1 MNSPSTGSRSFLG
14 IDSRFA
20 MRSLLIGVMPM
31 IAVLALLCGSF
42 GDALQI
48 IIISTVCTLGIGGF
62 FWAGVA
68 MLFGALLQVLVPSL
82 RVKPGV
88 GAAPGAAP
96 SRLEPPG
103 AGGEKV
109 VANLLVNYASAKLRQ
124 GASEEGV
131 RRDLLWSGWSEVQA
145 TAALEEARALLT
157 AAPVANSGRAGDA
170 G

>member
-14 IDSRFA
+14 IDARFA
-20 MRSLLIGVMPM
+20 MRALLIGVVPM
-31 IAVLALLCGSF
+31 LALLTVMCGSF
-42 GDALQI
+42 GDALQM

-96 SRLEPPG
+96 SRLEPSG

-124 GASEEGV
+124 GASEAAV
-131 RRDLLWSGWSEVQA
+131 RRDLLRSGWNEGQADSALKQASLQQPGEA
-145 TAALEEARALLT
+145 TAYG
-157 AAPVANSGRAGDA
+157 SGAGD
-170 G
+170 GR

>member
-14 IDSRFA
+14 IDARFA
-20 MRSLLIGVMPM
+20 MRALLIGVVPM
-31 IAVLALLCGSF
+31 LALLTVMCGSF

-82 RVKPGV
+82 RVNPGV

-96 SRLEPPG
+96 SSLEPPG

-109 VANLLVNYASAKLRQ
+109 VANLLVNYASAKRRQ
-124 GASEEGV
+124 GASETAV
-131 RRDLLWSGWSEVQA
+131 RRDLLRSGWNEGQADAALKQASLHQPGEA
-145 TAALEEARALLT
+145 TAYG
-157 AAPVANSGRAGDA
+157 SGAGD
-170 G
+170 GR

>member
-1 MNSPSTGSRSFLG
+1 
-14 IDSRFA
+14 
-20 MRSLLIGVMPM
+20 
-31 IAVLALLCGSF
+31 
-42 GDALQI
+42 
-48 IIISTVCTLGIGGF
+48 
-62 FWAGVA
+62 

-96 SRLEPPG
+96 SRLEPLG

-109 VANLLVNYASAKLRQ
+109 VANLLVTYASAKLRQ

-157 AAPVANSGRAGDA
+157 AAPVANSGRAGD
-170 G
+170 GG

>member
-1 MNSPSTGSRSFLG
+1 MNSPSTGSRTFLG

-20 MRSLLIGVMPM
+20 MRSLQIGVLPM
-31 IAVLALLCGSF
+31 MAVLALLCGSPVV
-42 GDALQI
+42 ALGLI
-48 IIISTVCTLGIGGF
+48 VASTVCTLGIGGF

-103 AGGEKV
+103 AGAEKSV
-109 VANLLVNYASAKLRQ
+109 SHLLVNYASAKLRQ
-124 GASEEGV
+124 GASEAAV
-131 RRDLLWSGWSEVQA
+131 RRDLLRSGWNEGQADAALKQASLQQPGEA
-145 TAALEEARALLT
+145 TAYG
-157 AAPVANSGRAGDA
+157 SGAGD
-170 G
+170 GR